1 MAVTPFR
8 QRQQHHAEI
17 AAARRE
23 VVFVARRGAAVA
35 HLLQQSVIDQFL
47 QAARQNIGRDV
58 AAFLKLVK
66 AGKAREGIAQDHDA
80 PAVADAARA
89 AGDGAGAW
97 QSGSFFHG
105 LSSNGG
111 FCQQIDIV
119 TIKMQVTLHGTQRRS
134 CCRFATPFHL

>member
-1 MAVTPFR
+1 MAITPFR

-58 AAFLKLVK
+58 AAFLELVK

-80 PAVADAARA
+80 PAVADAAQA
-89 AGDGAGAW
+89 AGDGAGSVAKR
-97 QSGSFFHG
+97 FIFHG
-105 LSSNGG
+105 LSSN
-111 FCQQIDIV
+111 
-119 TIKMQVTLHGTQRRS
+119 QVA
-134 CCRFATPFHL
+134 FASKLT

>member
-1 MAVTPFR
+1 MAITPFR

-58 AAFLKLVK
+58 AAFLELVK

-80 PAVADAARA
+80 PAVADAAQA

-97 QSGSFFHG
+97 QSGSFFMG
-105 LSSNGG
+105 
-111 FCQQIDIV
+111 CPV
-119 TIKMQVTLHGTQRRS
+119 TVA
-134 CCRFATPFHL
+134 FASKLT